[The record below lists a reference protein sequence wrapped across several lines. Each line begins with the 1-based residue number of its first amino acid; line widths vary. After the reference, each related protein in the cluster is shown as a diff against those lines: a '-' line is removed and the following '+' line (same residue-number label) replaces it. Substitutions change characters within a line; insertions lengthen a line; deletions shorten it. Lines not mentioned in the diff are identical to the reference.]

1 MAQYQPQGF
10 RILPTAVKHLLI
22 INVLCYLAYYVLA
35 RQNIIDLNYWLGIWT
50 PTSGMFR
57 LWQPLTY
64 MFMHGSFDHLF
75 FNMFGLYIFGMLAA
89 LVCFGIF
96 LLTDRFMS
104 ERVSDFVYPVIE
116 EAVKAIPLLI
126 LARRKKMVFFIDSV
140 ICGATV
146 GGGFSILENIFY
158 LLMGDAL
165 ALGTVLFRGLEVALI
180 HMGCSAI
187 VAAGLMFAVR
197 LVERVKSGLPVKRND
212 VLMAVFLLIAAPA
225 LHVAHNALHFNPIM
239 QFVVVFGAMA
249 GLLVW
254 TYQYDGDMIH
264 RWLDRGLDKQ
274 VGLMRSIREGQ
285 LGETKTG
292 QYLLSVKE
300 SFPPDVFFDVICFV
314 QLNVEL
320 SVAAKSR
327 FMMRE
332 AGMDLPLTDAQKELY
347 LSQYAEYQSLEQ
359 RLGKSAK
366 MTIAPVVKFYP
377 ADRKALEDLLA
388 ECR

>member
-1 MAQYQPQGF
+1 MISFVSFIAAL
-10 RILPTAVKHLLI
+10 LPVIIYIFVVYKLDNFSLLSVKRLLLL
-22 INVLCYLAYYVLA
+22 VA
-35 RQNIIDLNYWLGIWT
+35 
-50 PTSGMFR
+50 SGMV
-57 LWQPLTY
+57 
-64 MFMHGSFDHLF
+64 
-75 FNMFGLYIFGMLAA
+75 AA
-89 LVCFGIF
+89 LACFGIF
-96 LLTDRFMS
+96 QLTGRFMS
-104 ERVSDFVYPVIE
+104 ESVSDYVYPVIE

-146 GGGFSILENIFY
+146 GGGFSILENVFY
-158 LLMGDAL
+158 LLLGDTL

-187 VAAGLMFAVR
+187 VAAALMFAVR
-197 LVERVKSGLPVKRND
+197 LVERVKSGLSVKRSD

-239 QFVVVFGAMA
+239 QFMVVFGAMA

-300 SFPPDVFFDVICFV
+300 TFPPDVFFDVICFV

-347 LSQYAEYQSLEQ
+347 LSQYAEYQNLEQ

-377 ADRKALEDLLA
+377 ADRKSLDDLLA
-388 ECR
+388 ECRR